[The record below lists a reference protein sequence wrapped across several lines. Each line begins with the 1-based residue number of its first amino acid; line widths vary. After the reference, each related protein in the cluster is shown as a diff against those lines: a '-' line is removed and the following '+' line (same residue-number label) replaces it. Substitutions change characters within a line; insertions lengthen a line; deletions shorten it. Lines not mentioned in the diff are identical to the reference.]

1 MKLAEALAERAEVQA
16 RLDELKRRAVASA
29 RVQEGDVP
37 EEDPTALMAEAER
50 LMNRLAELVRRIN
63 ATNSV
68 TPFEGIGT
76 ITDAIAERDL
86 AARRRSFNA
95 EVADAASSRMDRYT
109 RTEVK
114 FVSTVD
120 VARVRANADAA
131 SKRYRE
137 LDTALQQLN
146 WSTDLV

>member
-1 MKLAEALAERAEVQA
+1 M
-16 RLDELKRRAVASA
+16 
-29 RVQEGDVP
+29 
-37 EEDPTALMAEAER
+37 
-50 LMNRLAELVRRIN
+50 
-63 ATNSV
+63 

-95 EVADAASSRMDRYT
+95 EVADAASARMDRYT